1 MIVLKQ
7 PKKMSSF
14 HYFRR
19 YQALPDVLIGSIGDV
34 QSHRDDSL
42 VFIEAEKDIRHVSDT
57 IACLITTQEL
67 ASQVRHSNV
76 VVVDHVKWAMQQVLT
91 QIAAEI
97 AEDNCNAP
105 IATVAQGALV
115 DSTAHIERGSRIE
128 KGVTIGRNVCIG
140 HHCVIEQ
147 GVRIADNV
155 VIGDNVH
162 IGADSVIKPNAVI
175 GSRGFGF
182 VWYQNQWHQIPH
194 LAGVKLGQKCH
205 IGASTCI
212 DAGVIRPT
220 LLENN
225 VAVDNLC
232 HIAHNVIVGN
242 HTVIAGCFGIA
253 GSTQI
258 GNHCQIGGGVKI
270 AGHLLIDD
278 RVIIQGGSTVTQSL
292 KNTGV
297 FSNVFPISEVTQWR
311 ARLRQ
316 FIRLGRNQKKRS

>member
-1 MIVLKQ
+1 M
-7 PKKMSSF
+7 
-14 HYFRR
+14 
-19 YQALPDVLIGSIGDV
+19 
-34 QSHRDDSL
+34 
-42 VFIEAEKDIRHVSDT
+42 
-57 IACLITTQEL
+57 
-67 ASQVRHSNV
+67 
-76 VVVDHVKWAMQQVLT
+76 
-91 QIAAEI
+91 
-97 AEDNCNAP
+97 
-105 IATVAQGALV
+105 
-115 DSTAHIERGSRIE
+115 
-128 KGVTIGRNVCIG
+128 
-140 HHCVIEQ
+140 
-147 GVRIADNV
+147 
-155 VIGDNVH
+155 
-162 IGADSVIKPNAVI
+162 
-175 GSRGFGF
+175 
-182 VWYQNQWHQIPH
+182 
-194 LAGVKLGQKCH
+194 GQKCH